1 MHKLNS
7 RILFHSSFSH
17 ILFLP
22 ALPHPN
28 IICKAF
34 RAFHP
39 VCFHCVLLDESQVP
53 DSHLFSCAERSVAP
67 LFYEYNSPFSWT
79 SESFPKLLG
88 KIHISQGANVSII
101 IKSTLPTQ
109 IQAWTFQVTLFKINQ
124 HLLKIWIVLKIW
136 FQLQTSLSTCGLT
149 VALTM

>member
-1 MHKLNS
+1 MAEHIQFMHELNS

-39 VCFHCVLLDESQVP
+39 MCIHCVPLDESQVR
-53 DSHLFSCAERSVAP
+53 DSHLFSRAERSAAP
-67 LFYEYNSPFSWT
+67 LFYEYSIHNHHSLELQNRFQNSQAKFIQ
-79 SESFPKLLG
+79 LRVQ
-88 KIHISQGANVSII
+88 INVSNT
-101 IKSTLPTQ
+101 IKSTLRTQ
-109 IQAWTFQVTLFKINQ
+109 IQAWTFKVKLFKINL
-124 HLLKIWIVLKIW
+124 HLLKI
-136 FQLQTSLSTCGLT
+136 
-149 VALTM
+149 